1 MKLCG
6 ALLILLSSLAAALS
20 LLGEERKK
28 QRSLAALRQGLLT
41 LRGAIA
47 ERQTPLPEAFRTLA
61 GEAED
66 KTVRAF
72 FTVLTRNMESLGER
86 SFSALWHDAAAESL
100 GPLGGE
106 TAERLA
112 ALGGQLGGSELE
124 RQCAALDKCAEEL
137 EGQLAQAAA
146 RRAERRRMTLGL
158 SLSLGSFLIIL
169 LL

>member
-86 SFSALWHDAAAESL
+86 SFSALWRDAAEAL

-112 ALGGQLGGSELE
+112 ALGGQLGGRELE
-124 RQCAALDKCAEEL
+124 RQCAALDKCAEVL